1 LTSIL
6 TRGAREA
13 EADKVEVEAEDTSG
27 YHSLIII
34 ALYLFLNDMIGYIGS
49 KTGLM
54 NIERGIISKAL
65 QYIDKF
71 IQTTFIK
78 IK

>member
-1 LTSIL
+1 
-6 TRGAREA
+6 
-13 EADKVEVEAEDTSG
+13 
-27 YHSLIII
+27 
-34 ALYLFLNDMIGYIGS
+34 MIGYVGS

-71 IQTTFIK
+71 VQTTFIK